1 MSLLLTSP
9 AYLLAI
15 PALLRSGDGASWLV
29 RPWRSCSSAS
39 ST

>member
-15 PALLRSGDGASWLV
+15 P
-29 RPWRSCSSAS
+29 PRSCAAAAGAGSSTGAALAS
-39 ST
+39 S